1 MIFLTSS
8 GQSGVNLV
16 LSKGTVQLR
25 PRKFGR
31 DGDDMWERP
40 WTQIRI
46 LLCSNIKKTPGGGF
60 RRGKPSKTWGF
71 GCHMFSSWV
80 LNRIT
85 CVYMCIY
92 INIIQLCG
100 CTLGFKHI
108 H

>member
-46 LLCSNIKKTPGGGF
+46 LLCSNIKKNT
-60 RRGKPSKTWGF
+60 RWW
-71 GCHMFSSWV
+71 FSAGETIKDLGLWLSYV
-80 LNRIT
+80 FI
-85 CVYMCIY
+85 M
-92 INIIQLCG
+92 
-100 CTLGFKHI
+100 GFK
-108 H
+108 